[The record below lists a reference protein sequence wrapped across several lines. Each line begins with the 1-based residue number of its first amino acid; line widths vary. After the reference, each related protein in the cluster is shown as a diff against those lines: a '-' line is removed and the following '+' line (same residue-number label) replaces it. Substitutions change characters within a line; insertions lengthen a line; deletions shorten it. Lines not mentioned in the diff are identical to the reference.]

1 MDEYHADIL
10 VRHPVPRRRLTV
22 AEYRRLGQVGI
33 LGEDDRVELLEG
45 QLVDMSPIGPRH
57 AIVVDE
63 LVHTLAA
70 AVGQRAYVRGQNPV
84 TLDSG
89 SEPQPD
95 IAVVKRRWIG
105 YPNAHPGP
113 SDIFLLIE
121 VADSSLDTDSGAK
134 VEVYATSGIVE
145 FWIVDLTTDVVRVHR
160 NPKGRAYEWV
170 TTVKAPDMLDVE
182 GLPGVSIAA
191 SAIFD

>member
-1 MDEYHADIL
+1 MDTHDADIL
-10 VRHPVPRRRLTV
+10 IRHPVPRRRLTV
-22 AEYRRLGQVGI
+22 AEYHRLGQVGI

-45 QLVDMSPIGPRH
+45 QLVAMSPIGPRH
-57 AIVVDE
+57 AIVVDVLMHI
-63 LVHTLAA
+63 LVASAA
-70 AVGQRAYVRGQNPV
+70 ERAYVRCQNPV
-84 TLDSG
+84 TLDDG

-95 IAVVKRRWIG
+95 VAVVRRRWTG

-121 VADSSLDTDSGAK
+121 VADSSIDTDSGAK
-134 VEVYATSGIVE
+134 AEIYAKSGIVE

-160 NPKGRAYEWV
+160 KPKGRAYESI
-170 TTVKAPDMLDVE
+170 TKVKAPCLLDVE

-191 SAIFD
+191 SVIFV